1 MDGTAKDRD
10 FLDQPRRDRR
20 QADIGHQEYRFDPVV
35 ELLVHPRHLIFI
47 FEIGDRAQPA
57 DDDAR
62 TLTLGKVHQQ
72 RIEADDAN
80 IARDRRDLGL
90 HHRDAFVVVARS
102 EEHTSELQSLMRT
115 SYAVFCLTKNKH
127 TREITAPTANII
139 KLLPSTE

>member
-1 MDGTAKDRD
+1 MRISDWSSDVCSSD
-10 FLDQPRRDRR
+10 L
-20 QADIGHQEYRFDPVV
+20 
-35 ELLVHPRHLIFI
+35 
-47 FEIGDRAQPA
+47 EIGDRAQPA

-90 HHRDAFVVVARS
+90 HHRDAFVVVEHRRFGDVGRHPDDQPVRS

-115 SYAVFCLTKNKH
+115 SYAVFCLKNKKSNTSH
-127 TREITAPTANII
+127 TSTKTPSPTLRPC
-139 KLLPSTE
+139 KK